1 MRFSTKRT
9 TQVVIG
15 IIMVALCM
23 VMNVGGAAVAAAAK
37 PRTVAVA
44 FCTLNIPFFVE
55 MENGIRAAAAKNNVK
70 LIVTDAQDS
79 AAKQLSQVEDLLVQ
93 KPDLLLI
100 TPVDSDVLV
109 PAVEAAYKAKVPV
122 ITIDRSVNSDKVVSF
137 IGVDDVEGGR
147 MAGRY
152 VVEQLKGKGNVV
164 MLEGVMGSSAQRDR
178 AQGFEEVIGKNKGI
192 KMLAKQTANFNRGE
206 AMTVMENWLQ
216 SFRTIDAVFAQNDEM
231 ALGAIEAI
239 RAAGRQNEIIVVG
252 FDADPGAKQAVKE
265 GKMAATIEGSPYKLG
280 VMGIQA
286 AVDCLAGKKLPK
298 QILIPL
304 DLITKDTFK

>member
-122 ITIDRSVNSDKVVSF
+122 ITIDRSVNSDKIVSF

-152 VVEQLKGKGNVV
+152 VVERLKGKGNVV

-286 AVDCLAGKKLPK
+286 AVDCLPARSFQSKY
-298 QILIPL
+298 
-304 DLITKDTFK
+304 